1 MKASASWCTVC
12 LGLLE
17 NKIPK
22 PWKVS
27 LSVGSAF
34 IWQQQQNVSLFHAW
48 VPFFF
53 TVAVQNLLNQEIQ
66 LYTLKITCQ
75 CLQHLPPI
83 HCSVCSCWFCL
94 HWAFIYFLLV
104 FCFLFFFQ
112 IWSSALFPLPATV
125 DICSCSPTVQ
135 NCRRNVCPRSWHTW
149 I

>member
-53 TVAVQNLLNQEIQ
+53 YRGSAKSSEPGNTAVYSEN
-66 LYTLKITCQ
+66 
-75 CLQHLPPI
+75 HL
-83 HCSVCSCWFCL
+83 SVFTTFASNSLFSVQ
-94 HWAFIYFLLV
+94 LLV
-104 FCFLFFFQ
+104 LSTLGFYLFFACFLFFVFFQ